1 MKLSFSLYSCLFFLL
16 LILHPDLSLST
27 TAQSQEDIEK
37 LITQLRQ
44 EKDASKKAILYNEVA
59 RGSASIDLAMG
70 ERYAVEGIA
79 FAKKEGLRKELG
91 TLYNAA
97 AVVRIFQGNNTPAL
111 AYMDSAITIF
121 TEIDDKS
128 GLANSLGNKGRIY
141 YMIGNYS
148 QALELQLRCLKTNEA
163 LNDKSEIA
171 TALANVLGIYYVQK
185 DFKRALEVGYRAL
198 SLYNEVNELDGLA
211 LISYN
216 LASVH
221 LELNALDSAYYYANK
236 TIDFFGK
243 MNNFEGIADGNRIL
257 SDVFRKQKKFD
268 LALEKINA
276 AIPVYK
282 EIGGLHK
289 QAEAL
294 SSLGMI
300 YLDQKRY
307 AECIPVADE
316 YLRIARE
323 IQTPQFERDALK
335 LLMECHQG
343 LGQYKEAMMYANRYI
358 PLRDS
363 ILNEENMRA
372 QEELKTIF
380 ETEKKEQENEA
391 LKLEGQLLEAD
402 LQQQKYYILVLI
414 IAIGL
419 ITALGFILFRQNKI
433 VAKTRTVQL
442 EQRLLRTQ
450 MNPHFIFNSLTA
462 IQSFVYKSDP
472 RQAGKFLSSFATL
485 VRAILDNSRE
495 EYISL
500 TKELKW
506 LENYLELQKLRFEN
520 RFEYHIHIDENVIPE
535 NIEIPPMLTQ
545 PFIENALEHGFRNI
559 TYLGKLDIYFELKG
573 EKLEVNIRDNG
584 IGLSTETQLTP
595 SNHVS
600 HAIPI
605 TKERLL
611 LLNKNKKE
619 KIIFSMESND
629 GQGVSV
635 RFTVP
640 LES

>member
-1 MKLSFSLYSCLFFLL
+1 MVFLPWLSISAA
-16 LILHPDLSLST
+16 
-27 TAQSQEDIEK
+27 AQGEAEMRQMVEK
-37 LITQLRQ
+37 LNA
-44 EKDASKKAILYNEVA
+44 EKDPSKKAIYYNEVA
-59 RGSASIDLAMG
+59 RGSASFDLSMG
-70 ERYAVEGIA
+70 ERYALEGIEY
-79 FAKKEGLRKELG
+79 AKKEKLKKELG

-97 AVVRIFQGNNTPAL
+97 AVVRIFQGNNNLAL
-111 AYMDSAITIF
+111 AYMDSAITLF

-128 GLANSLGNKGRIY
+128 GLANSLGNKGSIY

-148 QALELQLRCLKTNEA
+148 QSLELQLRCLKANEE
-163 LNDKSEIA
+163 LNNKSQIA

-185 DFKRALEVGYRAL
+185 DFKRGLDVGYRAL
-198 SLYNEVNELDGLA
+198 SIYNEQGELDGQA

-216 LASVH
+216 IASIH
-221 LELNALDSAYYYANK
+221 LELNALDSALYYGKQTIQRFSLLNNK
-236 TIDFFGK
+236 
-243 MNNFEGIADGNRIL
+243 EGVADGNRIL
-257 SDVFRKQKKFD
+257 ADIHRKQGNFD
-268 LALEKINA
+268 LALEEITQSLK
-276 AIPVYK
+276 VYK

-294 SSLGMI
+294 SSLAMI
-300 YLDQKRY
+300 YRDQKKFD
-307 AECIPVADE
+307 ACIPIAEE
-316 YLRIARE
+316 YLQLSKE
-323 IQTPQFERDALK
+323 IQTPQLERDALK
-335 LLMECHQG
+335 LLMESHQG
-343 LGQYKEAMMYANRYI
+343 LGEYKEAMMYAERYI

-363 ILNEENMRA
+363 ILNEENLRA

-380 ETEKKEQENEA
+380 ETEKKERENVA

-402 LQQQKYYILVLI
+402 LQQQKYYILILI
-414 IAIGL
+414 IAIAL
-419 ITALGFILFRQNKI
+419 ITAVGFILFRQNKI
-433 VAKTRTVQL
+433 VAQSRTVQL

-520 RFEYHIHIDENVIPE
+520 RFEYNIHIGEDIIPE

-559 TYLGKLDIYFELKG
+559 TYLGQLDIYFELKG
-573 EKLEVNIRDNG
+573 ESLEIIIKDNG
-584 IGLSTETQLTP
+584 IGLSTETQHSP

-619 KIIFSMESND
+619 KIIFSMESKE
-629 GQGVSV
+629 GEGVSV
-635 RFTVP
+635 RFVVP
-640 LES
+640 FES

>member
-1 MKLSFSLYSCLFFLL
+1 MNRLNTHFAV
-16 LILHPDLSLST
+16 LILFTLVFLPWLSIHSF
-27 TAQSQEDIEK
+27 AQGQEDIER
-37 LITQLRQ
+37 LITQLHA
-44 EKDASKKAILYNEVA
+44 EKNPSKKAIFYNEVA
-59 RGSASIDLAMG
+59 RGSASIDLAMA
-70 ERYAVEGIA
+70 ERYALEGIV
-79 FAKKEGLRKELG
+79 FAKNEKLKKELG

-97 AVVRIFQGNNTPAL
+97 AVVRIFQGNNIPAL

-128 GLANSLGNKGRIY
+128 GLANSLGNKGSIY

-185 DFKRALEVGYRAL
+185 DFKRALDVGYRAL

-221 LELNALDSAYYYANK
+221 LELNALDSAYFYANN
-236 TIDFFGK
+236 TINYFGK
-243 MNNFEGIADGNRIL
+243 INNAEGIADGNRIL

-282 EIGGLHK
+282 EIGGMHK

-300 YLDQKRY
+300 YLDQKKY
-307 AECIPVADE
+307 AECLPVAKE

-335 LLMECHQG
+335 LLMESHQG
-343 LGQYKEAMMYANRYI
+343 LGQYKEAMMYVNRYI

-402 LQQQKYYILVLI
+402 LQQQKYYILILI

-419 ITALGFILFRQNKI
+419 ITAVGFILFRQNKI
-433 VAKTRTVQL
+433 VAKTRTVEL

-506 LENYLELQKLRFEN
+506 LANYLELQKLRFDN
-520 RFEYHIHIDENVIPE
+520 RFEYTIHIGDEIIPE

-559 TYLGKLDIYFELKG
+559 SYLGQLDIYFELKG
-573 EKLEVNIRDNG
+573 NSLEITIKDNG
-584 IGLSTETQLTP
+584 IGLSTETQPSP

-611 LLNKNKKE
+611 LLNKNKRE

-629 GQGVSV
+629 RQGVSV

-640 LES
+640 LET

>member
-1 MKLSFSLYSCLFFLL
+1 MNRLFTPFAFLL
-16 LILHPDLSLST
+16 LCALVIFPGLLPHSF
-27 TAQSQEDIEK
+27 AQSQEDIER

-44 EKDASKKAILYNEVA
+44 EKDPSKKAIFYNEVA

-70 ERYAVEGIA
+70 ERYALEGIA
-79 FAKKEGLRKELG
+79 FAKKENLKKELG

-128 GLANSLGNKGRIY
+128 GLANSLGNKGSIY

-163 LNDKSEIA
+163 LNNRSQIA

-198 SLYNEVNELDGLA
+198 SIYKEQNESDGLA

-216 LASVH
+216 IASVH
-221 LELNALDSAYYYANK
+221 LELNALDSAFFYGNK
-236 TIDFFGK
+236 TIEYFEK
-243 MNNFEGIADGNRIL
+243 INNSEGIADGNRIL
-257 SDVFRKQKKFD
+257 SDVFRKQQKFD

-276 AIPVYK
+276 AIPVYI

-307 AECIPVADE
+307 KDCIPVAEE

-335 LLMECHQG
+335 LLLESHQG

-363 ILNEENMRA
+363 ILNEENLRA

-402 LQQQKYYILVLI
+402 LQQQKYYILILV

-419 ITALGFILFRQNKI
+419 IIAIGFILFRQNKI
-433 VAKTRTVQL
+433 VAQTRTVQL

-520 RFEYHIHIDENVIPE
+520 RFEYAIHIDENVIPE

-559 TYLGKLDIYFELKG
+559 TYLGKLDIYFEVKEETL
-573 EKLEVNIRDNG
+573 VINIRDNG
-584 IGLSTETQLTP
+584 IGLSTETQHTP

-640 LES
+640 LQS